1 MFESLTERLSGV
13 FGNLGRRGRLRES
26 DVDAALREVR
36 MALLEADVNFRVA
49 RDFVASVRERA
60 VGREVTHSVTP
71 AQQVTKIVNDNLV
84 ELLGGETARLATA
97 PRPPSVVLM
106 VGLQGSGKTTAAAK
120 LALAFRKDGGRPLL
134 VAADTY
140 RPAAIAQLQT
150 LGKQIDVP
158 VHQQGTDPSPL
169 QIAKRG
175 LELGV
180 SNAHS
185 HVIVD
190 TAGRLQLDDAMMD
203 EVEQISRAIQPV
215 ETLFVADATTG
226 QEAVNV
232 ARAFHAR
239 TPLTGLI
246 LTKMDGDARGG
257 AALSIRAVTGI
268 PVKFVGTGERIEP
281 LEVFHPD
288 RIASRILGMG
298 DVVTLVERAEE
309 VVDVERAQELQTK
322 LRKDTF
328 GLDDFLEQLNQ
339 VRQMGPLSQVTGHA
353 ARHGRHGQPRRG
365 AGRPGRRCGGAL
377 RGHHPLDD
385 PRRARQSRRPQR
397 QPSAPRGPRQR
408 HLRSGSQPAA
418 QPVPAGATGHAD
430 GQFRPHARRSAQP
443 HRNVKRAITES
454 SLGGRSPRHRRCAA
468 PSPDS

>member
-13 FGNLGRRGRLRES
+13 FGNLGRRGRLSEK

-49 RDFVASVRERA
+49 RQFVASVRERA
-60 VGREVTHSVTP
+60 VGREVTQSVTP
-71 AQQVTKIVNDNLV
+71 AQQVTKIVHDNLV

-97 PRPPSVVLM
+97 QRPPSVILM

-158 VHQQGTDPSPL
+158 VHQQGTRPSPVD
-169 QIAKRG
+169 IAGRG

-180 SNAHS
+180 SNPHS

-190 TAGRLQLDDAMMD
+190 TAGRIQLDDRMMD
-203 EVEQISRAIQPV
+203 EIEKVSRAVQPV

-226 QEAVNV
+226 QEAVSV
-232 ARAFHAR
+232 AQAFHAR

-257 AALSIRAVTGI
+257 AALSIRSVTGI
-268 PVKFVGTGERIEP
+268 PVKYVGTGEQIEP

-309 VVDVERAQELQTK
+309 VVDLERAEELQSK
-322 LRKDTF
+322 LRKATF

-339 VRQMGPLSQVTGHA
+339 VRQMGPLSQVLGMLPGMGAMANKAEVQA
-353 ARHGRHGQPRRG
+353 ALDGNVVGRFEAIILSMTPVERANPDILNGSRR
-365 AGRPGRRCGGAL
+365 RRVAL
-377 RGHHPLDD
+377 GSGTSVQEVNQLLSQFRQ
-385 PRRARQSRRPQR
+385 ARQVMQMMS
-397 QPSAPRGPRQR
+397 
-408 HLRSGSQPAA
+408 SGRM
-418 QPVPAGATGHAD
+418 PAGLRNLTG
-430 GQFRPHARRSAQP
+430 
-443 HRNVKRAITES
+443 
-454 SLGGRSPRHRRCAA
+454 L
-468 PSPDS
+468 

>member
-13 FGNLGRRGRLRES
+13 FGNLGRRGRLSES

-71 AQQVTKIVNDNLV
+71 AQQVTKIVHDNLV

-106 VGLQGSGKTTAAAK
+106 VGLQGSGKTTGAAK

-150 LGKQIDVP
+150 LGKQIEVP

-203 EVEQISRAIQPV
+203 EVEQISRAVQPV

-232 ARAFHAR
+232 AKAFHAR
-239 TPLTGLI
+239 TPLTG
-246 LTKMDGDARGG
+246 TDSDQDGRRRTRRG
-257 AALSIRAVTGI
+257 R
-268 PVKFVGTGERIEP
+268 P
-281 LEVFHPD
+281 LDPGSD
-288 RIASRILGMG
+288 RDSG
-298 DVVTLVERAEE
+298 
-309 VVDVERAQELQTK
+309 
-322 LRKDTF
+322 
-328 GLDDFLEQLNQ
+328 Q
-339 VRQMGPLSQVTGHA
+339 VR
-353 ARHGRHGQPRRG
+353 GR
-365 AGRPGRRCGGAL
+365 
-377 RGHHPLDD
+377 
-385 PRRARQSRRPQR
+385 RRARRAAGGLSSRPHRFPHPGHGR
-397 QPSAPRGPRQR
+397 RGHAGGARRRGSSMSSAPR
-408 HLRSGSQPAA
+408 SC
-418 QPVPAGATGHAD
+418 
-430 GQFRPHARRSAQP
+430 RPSS
-443 HRNVKRAITES
+443 VKPPLDWTTFS
-454 SLGGRSPRHRRCAA
+454 SS
-468 PSPDS
+468 

>member
-13 FGNLGRRGRLRES
+13 FGNLGRRGRLSEK

-49 RDFVASVRERA
+49 RQFVASVRERA
-60 VGREVTHSVTP
+60 VGREVTQSVTP
-71 AQQVTKIVNDNLV
+71 AQQVTKIVHDNLV
-84 ELLGGETARLATA
+84 ELLGGETVRLATA
-97 PRPPSVVLM
+97 QRPPSVILM

-158 VHQQGTDPSPL
+158 VHQQGTRPSPVD
-169 QIAKRG
+169 IAGRG

-185 HVIVD
+185 HLIVD
-190 TAGRLQLDDAMMD
+190 TAGRIQLDDRMMD
-203 EVEQISRAIQPV
+203 EIEKVSRAVQPV

-232 ARAFHAR
+232 AQAFHTR

-257 AALSIRAVTGI
+257 AALSIRTVTGI
-268 PVKFVGTGERIEP
+268 PVKYVGTGEQIEP

-309 VVDVERAQELQTK
+309 VVDLERAEELQTK
-322 LRKDTF
+322 LRKATF

-339 VRQMGPLSQVTGHA
+339 VRQMGPLSQVLGMLPGMGAMANKAEVQA
-353 ARHGRHGQPRRG
+353 ALDGNVVGRFEAIILSMTPAERANPDILNGSRR
-365 AGRPGRRCGGAL
+365 RRVAL
-377 RGHHPLDD
+377 GSGTSVQEVNQLLSQFRQ
-385 PRRARQSRRPQR
+385 ARQVMQMMS
-397 QPSAPRGPRQR
+397 
-408 HLRSGSQPAA
+408 SGRM
-418 QPVPAGATGHAD
+418 PAGLRNLTG
-430 GQFRPHARRSAQP
+430 
-443 HRNVKRAITES
+443 
-454 SLGGRSPRHRRCAA
+454 L
-468 PSPDS
+468 

>member
-13 FGNLGRRGRLRES
+13 FGNLGRRGRLSES

-71 AQQVTKIVNDNLV
+71 AQQVTKIVHDNLV

-106 VGLQGSGKTTAAAK
+106 VGLQGSGKTTGAAK

-150 LGKQIDVP
+150 LGKQIEVP

-203 EVEQISRAIQPV
+203 EVEQISRAVQPV

-232 ARAFHAR
+232 AKAFHAR

-257 AALSIRAVTGI
+257 AALSIRSVTGI

-281 LEVFHPD
+281 LEIFHPD

-322 LRKDTF
+322 LRKATF

-339 VRQMGPLSQVTGHA
+339 VRQMGPLSQVLGMLPGMGAMANRAEVQA
-353 ARHGRHGQPRRG
+353 ALDGDVVGRFEAIILSMTPGERANPDVLNGSRR
-365 AGRPGRRCGGAL
+365 RRVA
-377 RGHHPLDD
+377 RGSGTSVQEVNQLLNQF
-385 PRRARQSRRPQR
+385 RQARQVMQMVS
-397 QPSAPRGPRQR
+397 
-408 HLRSGSQPAA
+408 SGRM
-418 QPVPAGATGHAD
+418 PAGLRNLTGM
-430 GQFRPHARRSAQP
+430 
-443 HRNVKRAITES
+443 
-454 SLGGRSPRHRRCAA
+454 
-468 PSPDS
+468 

>member
-13 FGNLGRRGRLRES
+13 FGNLGRRGRLS
-26 DVDAALREVR
+26 DKDVDAALREVR

-60 VGREVTHSVTP
+60 VGREVTQSVTP
-71 AQQVTKIVNDNLV
+71 AQQVTKIVHDNLV
-84 ELLGGETARLATA
+84 ELLGGETSRLATA
-97 PRPPSVVLM
+97 QRPPSVILM
-106 VGLQGSGKTTAAAK
+106 VGLQGSGKTTGAAK

-158 VHQQGTDPSPL
+158 VHQQGAKPSPL
-169 QIAKRG
+169 DIARRG

-190 TAGRLQLDDAMMD
+190 TAGRLQLDDRMMD
-203 EVEQISRAIQPV
+203 EIEQISRAVKPV

-232 ARAFHAR
+232 AKAFHAR

-257 AALSIRAVTGI
+257 AALSIRSVTGI
-268 PVKFVGTGERIEP
+268 PVKYVGAGERIEP

-309 VVDVERAQELQTK
+309 VVDIERAEELQTK
-322 LRKDTF
+322 LRKATF

-339 VRQMGPLSQVTGHA
+339 VRQMGPLSQVLGMLPGMGAMANRSEVQA
-353 ARHGRHGQPRRG
+353 ALDGNVVGRFEAIILSMTPAERANPDILNGSRR
-365 AGRPGRRCGGAL
+365 RRVASGSGTSVQEVNQL
-377 RGHHPLDD
+377 LSQFKQ
-385 PRRARQSRRPQR
+385 ARQMMQMMS
-397 QPSAPRGPRQR
+397 
-408 HLRSGSQPAA
+408 SGRM
-418 QPVPAGATGHAD
+418 PAGL
-430 GQFRPHARRSAQP
+430 
-443 HRNVKRAITES
+443 RN
-454 SLGGRSPRHRRCAA
+454 LPGF
-468 PSPDS
+468 

>member
-1 MFESLTERLSGV
+1 MFESLTERLNDV
-13 FGNLGRRGRLRES
+13 FGNLGRRGRLSEK

-49 RDFVASVRERA
+49 RDFVAAVRERA
-60 VGREVTHSVTP
+60 VGREVTQSVTP
-71 AQQVTKIVNDNLV
+71 AQQVTKIVHDNLV
-84 ELLGGETARLATA
+84 DLLGGETARLAAA
-97 PRPPSVVLM
+97 PRPPTVVLL

-158 VHQQGTDPSPL
+158 VHQQGVDPSPV
-169 QIAKRG
+169 QIVRRG

-203 EVEQISRAIQPV
+203 EIERISRAVKPV

-232 ARAFHAR
+232 AKAFHAR

-257 AALSIRAVTGI
+257 AALSIRSVTGI
-268 PVKFVGTGERIEP
+268 PVKFVGTGERVEP

-288 RIASRILGMG
+288 RMASRILGMG

-309 VVDVERAQELQTK
+309 VVDLERAEELQSK
-322 LRKDTF
+322 LRKATF
-328 GLDDFLEQLNQ
+328 GLDDFLEQLAQ
-339 VRQMGPLSQVTGHA
+339 VRQMGPLSQVLGMLPGMGAMANKAEVQA
-353 ARHGRHGQPRRG
+353 ALDGDVVGRFEAIILSMTPAERANPDILNGSRR
-365 AGRPGRRCGGAL
+365 RRVA
-377 RGHHPLDD
+377 RGSGTSVQEVNQLLSQF
-385 PRRARQSRRPQR
+385 RQARQMMQMMS
-397 QPSAPRGPRQR
+397 
-408 HLRSGSQPAA
+408 SGRM
-418 QPVPAGATGHAD
+418 PAGL
-430 GQFRPHARRSAQP
+430 
-443 HRNVKRAITES
+443 RN
-454 SLGGRSPRHRRCAA
+454 LPGF
-468 PSPDS
+468 

>member
-13 FGNLGRRGRLRES
+13 FGNLGRRGRLSEK

-49 RDFVASVRERA
+49 RQFVASVRERA
-60 VGREVTHSVTP
+60 VGREVTQSVTP
-71 AQQVTKIVNDNLV
+71 AQQVTKIVHDNLV
-84 ELLGGETARLATA
+84 ELLGGATARLATA
-97 PRPPSVVLM
+97 QRPPSVILM

-120 LALAFRKDGGRPLL
+120 LALAFRKDGGRPLM

-158 VHQQGTDPSPL
+158 VHQQGTRPSPVD
-169 QIAKRG
+169 IAGRG

-190 TAGRLQLDDAMMD
+190 TAGRIQLDDRMMD
-203 EVEQISRAIQPV
+203 EIEEISRAVKPV

-226 QEAVNV
+226 QEAVSV
-232 ARAFHAR
+232 AQAFHAR

-257 AALSIRAVTGI
+257 AALSIRTVTGI

-309 VVDVERAQELQTK
+309 VVDLERAEELQSK
-322 LRKDTF
+322 LRKATF

-339 VRQMGPLSQVTGHA
+339 VRQMGPLSQVLGMLPGMGAMANKAEVQA
-353 ARHGRHGQPRRG
+353 ALDGNVVGRFEAIILSMTPAERANPDILNGSRR
-365 AGRPGRRCGGAL
+365 RRVAL
-377 RGHHPLDD
+377 GSGTSVQEVNQLLAQFRQ
-385 PRRARQSRRPQR
+385 ARQVMQMMS
-397 QPSAPRGPRQR
+397 
-408 HLRSGSQPAA
+408 SGRM
-418 QPVPAGATGHAD
+418 PAGLRNLTG
-430 GQFRPHARRSAQP
+430 
-443 HRNVKRAITES
+443 
-454 SLGGRSPRHRRCAA
+454 L
-468 PSPDS
+468 

>member
-1 MFESLTERLSGV
+1 MFESLTERLAGV
-13 FGNLGRRGRLRES
+13 FGNLGRRGRLGEA

-49 RDFVASVRERA
+49 RDFVSSVRERA
-60 VGREVTHSVTP
+60 VGREVTQSVTP
-71 AQQVTKIVNDNLV
+71 AQQVTKIVYDNLV

-97 PRPPSVVLM
+97 SRPPSVVLM
-106 VGLQGSGKTTAAAK
+106 VGLQGSGKTTGAAK
-120 LALAFRKDGGRPLL
+120 LALAFHKDGGRPLL

-150 LGKQIDVP
+150 LGKQIGVP
-158 VHQQGTDPSPL
+158 VHAQGTKPSPVE
-169 QIAKRG
+169 IAKRG

-203 EVEQISRAIQPV
+203 EIEQISGAVQPV

-232 ARAFHAR
+232 AKAFHAR

-268 PVKFVGTGERIEP
+268 PVKFVGSSEHIEP

-298 DVVTLVERAEE
+298 DVVTLVERAEA
-309 VVDVERAQELQTK
+309 VVDTDRAMELQTK
-322 LRKDTF
+322 LRKATF

-339 VRQMGPLSQVTGHA
+339 VRQIGPLSQVLGMLPGMGAMANRSEVQA
-353 ARHGRHGQPRRG
+353 ALDGNVVGRFEAIILSMTPAERANPDILNGSRR
-365 AGRPGRRCGGAL
+365 RRVAL
-377 RGHHPLDD
+377 GSGTSVQEVNQLLTQFRQ
-385 PRRARQSRRPQR
+385 ARQVMQMVS
-397 QPSAPRGPRQR
+397 
-408 HLRSGSQPAA
+408 SGRM
-418 QPVPAGATGHAD
+418 PAGLRNLTG
-430 GQFRPHARRSAQP
+430 F
-443 HRNVKRAITES
+443 
-454 SLGGRSPRHRRCAA
+454 
-468 PSPDS
+468 